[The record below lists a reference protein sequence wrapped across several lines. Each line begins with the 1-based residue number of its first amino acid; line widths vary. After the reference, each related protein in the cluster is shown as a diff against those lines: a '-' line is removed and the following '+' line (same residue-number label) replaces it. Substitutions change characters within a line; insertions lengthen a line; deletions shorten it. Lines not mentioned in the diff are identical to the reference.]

1 MLPAL
6 GQPGRRRVPGG
17 YPECL
22 GRPAGPPEGSPGAP
36 GAEEVFL
43 RSCVGMPIRLGLQ
56 APGQPGHRRVP
67 GGVPECLGR
76 PAGPP
81 GGSPGAPGA
90 EEVFLRSCVRMPIRL
105 GLQAPGQ
112 PGRRRVRGGVPEC
125 HGRPRRGLR
134 GAPGA
139 EEVFLRSC
147 VRTLIRLS
155 SQALGQPGRRR
166 VPGGYPECLGR
177 PAGPPE
183 GSPGAP
189 GAEEV
194 FLRSCVRMPIRLGL
208 QAPGQP
214 GHRRVPGG
222 VPECPGRPPGPPEG
236 SPGGSGS

>member
-1 MLPAL
+1 MLIHL
-6 GQPGRRRVPGG
+6 GLQAPCQPGRRRVQGVVA
-17 YPECL
+17 ECP
-22 GRPAGPPEGSPGAP
+22 GRPRGGLWGAP
-36 GAEEVFL
+36 GAEEF
-43 RSCVGMPIRLGLQ
+43 
-56 APGQPGHRRVP
+56 
-67 GGVPECLGR
+67 
-76 PAGPP
+76 
-81 GGSPGAPGA
+81 
-90 EEVFLRSCVRMPIRL
+90 FLRSCVRMLIRL

-125 HGRPRRGLR
+125 PGRPRRGLR

-147 VRTLIRLS
+147 VHTLIRLG
-155 SQALGQPGRRR
+155 SQALGQPGRCR
-166 VPGGYPECLGR
+166 VPGGVPECLAR

-194 FLRSCVRMPIRLGL
+194 FLRSCVRMLIRLGL

-214 GHRRVPGG
+214 GRRRVPGG
-222 VPECPGRPPGPPEG
+222 VPECPGRPPGPAEG